1 MIKLK
6 DILNENKEQLN
17 ETLDVKFTA
26 LKDPSDYPRDWG
38 DLFQKLSSTYLVD
51 YGVSESQ
58 MYDWNDQRN
67 YNSAIKEYHNHM
79 SKIAKKLNTSV
90 KELDGVSK
98 MWWKILEKY
107 RKKDGS

>member
-67 YNSAIKEYHNHM
+67 YDSAIKEYHNHM
-79 SKIAKKLNTSV
+79 SKIAKKLNASV
-90 KELDGVSK
+90 KELDGIYNV
-98 MWWKILEKY
+98 WWKIYEKH
-107 RKKDGS
+107 RKKDRS

>member
-79 SKIAKKLNTSV
+79 SKIAKKLNASV
-90 KELDGVSK
+90 KEMDGVYNVL
-98 MWWKILEKY
+98 WKIYEKY
-107 RKKDGS
+107 RKKDRS

>member
-38 DLFQKLSSTYLVD
+38 DLFQKLSST
-51 YGVSESQ
+51 
-58 MYDWNDQRN
+58 
-67 YNSAIKEYHNHM
+67 
-79 SKIAKKLNTSV
+79 
-90 KELDGVSK
+90 
-98 MWWKILEKY
+98 
-107 RKKDGS
+107 